1 MENFLFGI
9 IFNEVFNQ
17 IVTVAAAGIAGFFIA
32 KFTGFTKKER
42 ARVEIDK
49 ITVREYI
56 TNAYNSHVIQG
67 HPVTQKRREEL
78 DRAFDAYTTLGG
90 NGTARQFMD
99 AIREIPVT
107 LVVE

>member
-1 MENFLFGI
+1 MEEFIFGI

-17 IVTVAAAGIAGFFIA
+17 IVTGAACGIAGFFIA
-32 KFTGFTKKER
+32 KVVGLTKKER
-42 ARVEIDK
+42 ARIEIDK

-56 TNAYNSHVIQG
+56 TNAYNSHVIHE

-78 DRAFDAYTTLGG
+78 DRAFEAYTILGG
-90 NGTARQFMD
+90 NGTAKQFME

-107 LVVE
+107 LVVD